1 MVPNCHEEYR
11 MQPLQLSHLARM
23 MRMIETH
30 DDVTMVVV
38 IVIVIVIEV
47 IREVVEVE
55 DMSIS
60 TKIKVRPVSPVFTHL
75 TCNCGGADINSTY
88 RQCLVSMRNSTT
100 YFTLFDTG
108 ASTSFVNREVQHG
121 GTVAGAHH
129 ARSTRHDVPT

>member
-30 DDVTMVVV
+30 DDVTMAV
-38 IVIVIVIEV
+38 VIVIVIEV
-47 IREVVEVE
+47 IREVVEVV

-100 YFTLFDTG
+100 YFTRVHLPHLSIG
-108 ASTSFVNREVQHG
+108 RYNMG
-121 GTVAGAHH
+121 VAATWGNSS
-129 ARSTRHDVPT
+129 RNN